1 MTSISKNVYIDK
13 LGDKV
18 NEYNNAY
25 HRTIRMKPLDV
36 KDNTYID
43 SMELHSNEDPNLEV
57 GDHVGILRY
66 KNIFANGCTPNWSEE
81 TFVIKKVKNSIP
93 WTNVI
98 NDLNGTEII
107 GTFFEKE
114 LQKTNQREFRT
125 KKVIKKKGDKLFM
138 KWKGCDSSFNRY
150 KNIFAKGYTP
160 NWSEEVFVIKKVKN
174 TVAWMNVIN
183 DLNGDQIIG
192 IFFVKELQKTN
203 QQKFGIKKSYQEK
216 R

>member
-1 MTSISKNVYIDK
+1 MTSISKNLYIDK
-13 LGDKV
+13 LGDVV

-66 KNIFANGCTPNWSEE
+66 KNIFSNGCTPNWSEE

-125 KKVIKKKGDKLFM
+125 KKVTKKKGDKLFI

-174 TVAWMNVIN
+174 TVAWTNVIN

>member
-1 MTSISKNVYIDK
+1 MTSVSKNVYIDK
-13 LGDKV
+13 LGDVV

-125 KKVIKKKGDKLFM
+125 KKVIKKKGDKLFI